1 MLKLQDIEI
10 ISRKIDRSEILIAK
24 FINGYASGWEFAVR
38 KEFKSSLDI
47 KKTKKVINK
56 KTFEEYKNNLSKIW
70 SNIGIVKTKEGYT
83 ITYIKKGGVFDKIGL
98 KKGDILLEVGLDSA
112 VVAVLAHNV
121 FGKDLLCVKMPS
133 HYSSQS
139 SLDDADEL
147 CKEFGL
153 NSSTAS
159 IEPMLR
165 AYEELNPN
173 LDNLRK
179 GNFSSRMRMATLFD
193 ISARENALVLGTR
206 NKSELM
212 LGYGTLYGDLASA
225 VNPIGDLYKSEVF
238 ELARYLGVT
247 KSIIQKPPSA
257 DLWDGQSDED
267 DLGYTY
273 AELDEAMKLYVDKRL
288 SRDEIVAHGIGAK
301 MLDMIIQR
309 IFRNHFKRKMPVI
322 AKLTSR
328 TLNHDFNYPRDITL

>member
-1 MLKLQDIEI
+1 MSKYSQITDYLEHFLD
-10 ISRKIDRSEILIAK
+10 SE
-24 FINGYASGWEFAVR
+24 VR
-38 KEFKSSLDI
+38 KTGI
-47 KKTKKVINK
+47 QKVIVG
-56 KTFEEYKNNLSKIW
+56 LS
-70 SNIGIVKTKEGYT
+70 G
-83 ITYIKKGGVFDKIGL
+83 
-98 KKGDILLEVGLDSA
+98 GLDSA
-112 VVAVLAHNV
+112 VVAVLAQRV
-121 FGKDLLCVKMPS
+121 FKDDLLCVKMPS

-147 CKEFGL
+147 CRDFSLKSEV
-153 NSSTAS
+153 SS
-159 IEPMLR
+159 IEPMLK
-165 AYEELNPN
+165 AYELMNPN

-193 ISARENALVLGTR
+193 ISARENALVLGTS

-225 VNPIGDLYKSEVF
+225 INPIGDLYKSEVF
-238 ELARYLGVT
+238 ELAEYLGVS
-247 KSIIQKPPSA
+247 KSIIKKPPSA

-273 AELDEAMKLYVDKRL
+273 AQLDEAMKLYVEERL
-288 SRDEIVAHGIGAK
+288 SADEIVARGVDKK
-301 MLDMIIQR
+301 MLDMIIKR
-309 IFRNHFKRKMPVI
+309 VFRNHFKRKMPVI

>member
-1 MLKLQDIEI
+1 MSKYGQITEYLVSFLEN
-10 ISRKIDRSEILIAK
+10 E
-24 FINGYASGWEFAVR
+24 V
-38 KEFKSSLDI
+38 
-47 KKTKKVINK
+47 KKTGIQKVVLG
-56 KTFEEYKNNLSKIW
+56 LS
-70 SNIGIVKTKEGYT
+70 G
-83 ITYIKKGGVFDKIGL
+83 
-98 KKGDILLEVGLDSA
+98 GLDSA
-112 VVAVLAHNV
+112 VVAVLAQKA
-121 FGKDLLCVKMPS
+121 FKDDLLCVKMPS

-147 CKEFGL
+147 CEKFALG
-153 NSSTAS
+153 NITCS

-165 AYEELNPN
+165 SYEEMHPD

-193 ISARENALVLGTR
+193 ISAQESALVLGTS

-238 ELARYLGVT
+238 ELAEYLEVS
-247 KSIIQKPPSA
+247 KSIIAKPPSA
-257 DLWDGQSDED
+257 DLWDGQSDEA

-273 AELDEAMKLYVDKRL
+273 AQLDKAMKLYVEDRL
-288 SRDEIVAHGIGAK
+288 SRDEIVEQGIDAK
-301 MLDMIIQR
+301 MLDMIIQK

>member
-1 MLKLQDIEI
+1 MSKYSQITTFLEYFLEN
-10 ISRKIDRSEILIAK
+10 E
-24 FINGYASGWEFAVR
+24 V
-38 KEFKSSLDI
+38 
-47 KKTKKVINK
+47 KKTGIQKVVVG
-56 KTFEEYKNNLSKIW
+56 LS
-70 SNIGIVKTKEGYT
+70 G
-83 ITYIKKGGVFDKIGL
+83 
-98 KKGDILLEVGLDSA
+98 GLDSA
-112 VVAVLAHNV
+112 VVALLAHKV
-121 FGKDLLCVKMPS
+121 FKDDLLCVKMPS
-133 HYSSQS
+133 HYSSQN

-147 CKEFGL
+147 CRDFEL
-153 NSSTAS
+153 RSETIS
-159 IEPMLR
+159 IEPMLK
-165 AYEELNPN
+165 AYEKMNSN

-193 ISARENALVLGTR
+193 ISARENALVLGTS

-238 ELARYLGVT
+238 ELAAYLGVS
-247 KSIIQKPPSA
+247 KSIIHKPPSA

-273 AELDEAMKLYVDKRL
+273 KQLDYTMKLYVEERL
-288 SRDEIVAHGIGAK
+288 SRDEIIKLGVDAK
-301 MLDMIIQR
+301 MLDMIITR